1 MDEPYADTDMLQGF
15 DLIAR
20 CRRVDQAL
28 SHWHEF
34 LPPDWQPI
42 YVDHKPIAIPEDDD
56 LRTIMA
62 WAAGERICIYR
73 DQWMLFHQSTLM
85 IYRYFLQ
92 AFILSVGARML
103 GCTVHDIANDDIDKR
118 EPLYSMLVQAKE
130 AILGLLDRSCRSVY
144 HVSRPSQFLTQLT
157 LAASWLVTNPN
168 RHEYDQVTHGFEA
181 SSLCANHPDE
191 AVVAI

>member
-1 MDEPYADTDMLQGF
+1 LSWSDIPEEFHNNPAFTLQRLLTPVPGIRWDFEHFMDEPYADTDMLQGF

-42 YVDHKPIAIPEDDD
+42 YVDHKPTAVPEDDD
-56 LRTIMA
+56 LRTIMS

-73 DQWMLFHQSTLM
+73 DQWVLFHQSTLM

-103 GCTVHDIANDDIDKR
+103 GCTVHDIANDEIDKR

-144 HVSRPSQFLTQLT
+144 HVSRPTQFLT
-157 LAASWLVTNPN
+157 
-168 RHEYDQVTHGFEA
+168 
-181 SSLCANHPDE
+181 
-191 AVVAI
+191 